1 MEKLIEHS
9 QIHRKNRIV
18 IGVVLGFL
26 LGMTALSAYFWA
38 TRHTVDPYR
47 LFTPIIIAG
56 WVISRAA
63 SKFTYEVDKKALRIV
78 KTGLFGGTKTFEIP
92 YRDIDG
98 IYYYE
103 PKLMS
108 IIKFRHTYRLHSALD
123 GRPVWV
129 IAYEA
134 QGRGGKTEN
143 RRIYFKP
150 SDVMLE
156 LLHEKMPSKVKVTE
170 EDIFAQKVAKEK
182 GQ

>member
-1 MEKLIEHS
+1 MEKLVEHS
-9 QIHRKNRIV
+9 QSHRKQRIV
-18 IGVVLGFL
+18 ISVILAFL
-26 LGMTALSAYFWA
+26 FGMAALSAYFWA

-47 LFTPIIIAG
+47 LFTPIMIG
-56 WVISRAA
+56 SWVIWRAGSR
-63 SKFTYEVDKKALRIV
+63 FTYEADKKGLRIV
-78 KTGLFGGTKTFEIP
+78 KTSLFGGVTTYDIP

-108 IIKFRHTYRLHSALD
+108 IIKFRRTFRLHSALD

-134 QGRGGKTEN
+134 AGPRGKREN
-143 RRIYFKP
+143 RRAYFKP

-170 EDIFAQKVAKEK
+170 EDIFAQKVAREK
-182 GQ
+182 